1 MGCVSKK
8 MMLDKKTKD
17 QLLSSSSLPRKR
29 GQGNKESLAKK
40 TSDISESLMNL
51 NRTLAEQVKQSEMNI
66 TTLAGTTHTV
76 NDTHGEFNNMTSH
89 IQKSQNLLTKYGR
102 REFTDKILIFFF
114 FSFFFATVLY

>member
-51 NRTLAEQVKQSEMNI
+51 N

-114 FSFFFATVLY
+114 FSFFFATVLYIVNKRMFS